1 MGKGLNPADQ
11 QRKLEKKKAIE
22 KHKKQRAETNEVR
35 SLLNDP
41 SRIDDELQK
50 LRSESESNKLD
61 LNLKNKIK
69 EMQKM
74 KDIAMNKLEN
84 QKKMDQLRANSLK
97 GIQEAERHDKN
108 LKSNNNNYNNN
119 PIRSGQMPRPSVPPP
134 PPQQTPRPLLVGG
147 LHGIPLPP
155 PPMMGAPPMLG
166 MMPLQYGF
174 QNPGYPPQQPFQ
186 NPGVYHPN
194 MAAAQYNPMLGMMPV
209 QYNHMQGM
217 LPMQGMPMMPVQYN
231 HMQQNPNTNSRVP
244 KRQNRP
250 ITTNIDPL
258 DPKGEHYV
266 EKFIGY
272 DRLQKQQQQQQKLQL
287 AKQEQER
294 LQEEQIQEVQR
305 IEDNDNSKWSQ
316 FETDTDKVVNENV
329 DDKWAMY
336 ETEMNESNINDEE
349 DEDEDQP
356 SNDYKTENNTNQD
369 DKWSKWDVDS
379 APAFEIPVINPE
391 DIMKRRFAINDSS
404 EIAATIPDV
413 SINIEELMRRR
424 NMIPVNED
432 ELDVGPEL
440 GPTVPSAPY
449 EMYESMQSL
458 PTVED
463 LLQNRYNN
471 DNDDDYDMKPNRNQ
485 SKVAV
490 GGGLLG
496 LCQYDSDEDDD
507 DDNDINNNLKEESV
521 NTTLST
527 SIYNQEYV
535 SNIPVQPIIVAEIE
549 SKKAAPIK
557 IKADSALTSFIP
569 TSLKMKRPNPNNLI
583 TSNPNKIIKTA
594 PVIEQPI
601 ITTVSTTI
609 DNNKDDAYA
618 KFLAEISGLD

>member
-108 LKSNNNNYNNN
+108 LKSNNNNNN
-119 PIRSGQMPRPSVPPP
+119 PSIRSGHNVPHQMPRPSVPP

-155 PPMMGAPPMLG
+155 PPMMGAPSMLG
-166 MMPLQYGF
+166 MIPLQYGF

-186 NPGVYHPN
+186 NPGIFNPN
-194 MAAAQYNPMLGMMPV
+194 MTAAQYNPMLGVMPV

-217 LPMQGMPMMPVQYN
+217 IPMQGMHMMPVQYN
-231 HMQQNPNTNSRVP
+231 HMQQNLNTNSRVP

-250 ITTNIDPL
+250 TTTNVDPL

-287 AKQEQER
+287 AKQEQDR

-316 FETDTDKVVNENV
+316 FETDTDKVVNEKV

-336 ETEMNESNINDEE
+336 ETEMNESNTNNEE
-349 DEDEDQP
+349 DEDEGQP
-356 SNDYKTENNTNQD
+356 SNDYRTENNNNQD
-369 DKWSKWDVDS
+369 DKWSKWDTDS

-471 DNDDDYDMKPNRNQ
+471 DYDNDYGMKPISNQ
-485 SKVAV
+485 SKVAI

-507 DDNDINNNLKEESV
+507 DDNDINNNQKEESDK
-521 NTTLST
+521 TLSAST
-527 SIYNQEYV
+527 YNPEYV
-535 SNIPVQPIIVAEIE
+535 SNIPVQPVAEIE

-569 TSLKMKRPNPNNLI
+569 TSLKMKRPNPNNSI

-601 ITTVSTTI
+601 TAIVSTTI